1 MRAIARRKRVE
12 RAGVAVRP
20 LADYRT
26 ADVPDAGVRLVLG
39 YAHLAPSDIVR
50 GVRLMAHAVRAAR

>member
-50 GVRLMAHAVRAAR
+50 GYG

>member
-1 MRAIARRKRVE
+1 MRSQGGSGWSGPEWRCA
-12 RAGVAVRP
+12 P